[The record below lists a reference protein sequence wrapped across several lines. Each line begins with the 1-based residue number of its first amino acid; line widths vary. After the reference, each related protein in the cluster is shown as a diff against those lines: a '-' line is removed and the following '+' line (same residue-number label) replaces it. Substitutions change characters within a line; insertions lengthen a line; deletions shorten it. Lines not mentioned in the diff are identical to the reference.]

1 MHNIKKILR
10 ADFEKNPKTSLFRH
24 FFRNFGKTGFF
35 FKNRALSLFLPYNGL
50 TSCAKA
56 KKSLERFPRKTP
68 NQLTNGT
75 DFIGP
80 YGLEAGG
87 PIKAMFELNSLRPL
101 RLQSR
106 RKLSF

>member
-1 MHNIKKILR
+1 MPSNHTQNIKKILR

-56 KKSLERFPRKTP
+56 KKSVERFPRKRP
-68 NQLTNGT
+68 NHAWACLDMFGQTCDMKYIY
-75 DFIGP
+75 DFFSI
-80 YGLEAGG
+80 
-87 PIKAMFELNSLRPL
+87 N
-101 RLQSR
+101 
-106 RKLSF
+106 